1 MHSSIHSHVTRHMQ
15 ARMSQRGIPGDL
27 VDLVRRYGRDE
38 QDAVVLDRNGLRDLL
53 EKVRA
58 LQRTV
63 MKAIDKGGVV
73 VIEAEGTLV
82 TTYNRDSY
90 DRRRTH
96 AR

>member
-1 MHSSIHSHVTRHMQ
+1 M
-15 ARMSQRGIPGDL
+15 L
-27 VDLVRRYGRDE
+27 
-38 QDAVVLDRNGLRDLL
+38 LDRNGLRDLL
-53 EKVRA
+53 EEVRT

-63 MKAIDKGGVV
+63 MRAIDKGGVV

-90 DRRRTH
+90 DRRRSH

>member
-1 MHSSIHSHVTRHMQ
+1 
-15 ARMSQRGIPGDL
+15 MSQRGIPGDL

-53 EKVRA
+53 EEVRA

-73 VIEAEGTLV
+73 VSKWKALW
-82 TTYNRDSY
+82 
-90 DRRRTH
+90 
-96 AR
+96 